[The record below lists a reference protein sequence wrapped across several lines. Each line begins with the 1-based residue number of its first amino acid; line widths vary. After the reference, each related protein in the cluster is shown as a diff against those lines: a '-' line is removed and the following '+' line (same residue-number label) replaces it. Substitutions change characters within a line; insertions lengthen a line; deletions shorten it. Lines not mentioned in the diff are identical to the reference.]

1 MCDRTSEFLQCTGQG
16 KSLNKPKPKSIN
28 NEVKTRT
35 AFHEAASEIAKGIH
49 RASGALQKLTKLVQR
64 QGLFDDPTQEINNL
78 VVRIKQ
84 DLEEVL
90 LSLSLLLLLLLLL
103 LSLLLVK

>member
-1 MCDRTSEFLQCTGQG
+1 MCDRTLEFLQCTGQG
-16 KSLNKPKPKSIN
+16 KSINKPKPKSIN

-35 AFHEAASEIAKGIH
+35 AFHDAASEIAKGIH

-84 DLEEVL
+84 DLDEVL
-90 LSLSLLLLLLLLL
+90 KSFIIIYYYYLSTLI
-103 LSLLLVK
+103 LVK

>member
-1 MCDRTSEFLQCTGQG
+1 MCDRTLEFIQCTGQEKG
-16 KSLNKPKPKSIN
+16 FNNNKLKPKTIT

-35 AFHEAASEIAKGIH
+35 AFNDAASDIAKGIH

-84 DLEEVL
+84 DLDEVINFYYFQFIIIIIIII
-90 LSLSLLLLLLLLL
+90 
-103 LSLLLVK
+103 VK

>member
-1 MCDRTSEFLQCTGQG
+1 MCDRTLEFIQCTGQEKG
-16 KSLNKPKPKSIN
+16 FNKLKPKTIT

-35 AFHEAASEIAKGIH
+35 AFNDAASDIAKGIH

-84 DLEEVL
+84 DLDEVINFYYFQFIIIIIIIIII
-90 LSLSLLLLLLLLL
+90 
-103 LSLLLVK
+103 